1 MNIGNFEDHGINL
14 SISHYLDHPYQY
26 QPNLYMNLGDYNTEN
41 LGMNLSNPYS
51 STSYESGN
59 LDMNLSNPNPY
70 SSTSYES
77 GNLGMNLSNPNPYS
91 STSYESGNLGMNLL
105 SDPNLLT
112 TENLGMNLSYPNLL
126 TAENLGILINKD
138 EEDEDEEDEDE
149 EDEEDEEDVNMDPY
163 YQVDEK
169 DYNHK
174 TVELKIL
181 DIVQELYEDNIIP
194 KGTILYHGSLNPNL
208 IEDLNDT
215 KSLFFGLE
223 PSIAIWYTLELY
235 ELADKEG
242 DLFLYIF
249 QLEDDLTFDYIKK
262 FKNHPSRL
270 KKCINNPCL
279 HPQFV
284 YHGDPLSD
292 KYIIPSYN
300 ISIEL
305 TIPKIKTKIISNVVK
320 ILDTLSIDKNDL
332 MSLRYRRNEES
343 LNYIFHY
350 SIPSY
355 LNKKIMRLNIE
366 NDHMNDLEDHENII
380 ESYED
385 ENDED
390 ENDEDENDEDEN
402 DEDDKREI
410 FAFRRLKKD
419 KKVKSKLRK
428 IKKVTRKK
436 SKKVKSKLRK
446 IIRKSK
452 RVTRKNK
459 ND

>member
-1 MNIGNFEDHGINL
+1 MNIGDIEDYGINL
-14 SISHYLDHPYQY
+14 SNSHYLDNPYQY
-26 QPNLYMNLGDYNTEN
+26 QPNLGMNLGDYN
-41 LGMNLSNPYS
+41 PY
-51 STSYESGN
+51 
-59 LDMNLSNPNPY
+59 P
-70 SSTSYES
+70 STSYES
-77 GNLGMNLSNPNPYS
+77 GNLGMNLS
-91 STSYESGNLGMNLL
+91 
-105 SDPNLLT
+105 DPNLLT
-112 TENLGMNLSYPNLL
+112 TENLSLNLSDPNLL
-126 TAENLGILINKD
+126 TAENLGMLINK
-138 EEDEDEEDEDE
+138 EEDEE
-149 EDEEDEEDVNMDPY
+149 EDEEDEEEEDVDMSRY

-181 DIVQELYEDNIIP
+181 DIVQELYQDHTIP

-208 IEDLNDT
+208 IEDLKDN

-249 QLEDDLTFDYIKK
+249 QLEDDLTYDYIKK

-292 KYIIPSYN
+292 EYIIPSYN

-305 TIPKIKTKIISNVVK
+305 TIPKIKTKIRSNVVK
-320 ILDTLSIDKNDL
+320 ILHTLSIDKNDL

-343 LNYIFHY
+343 LNYIFQY

-355 LNKKIMRLNIE
+355 LNEKIMRLNIE
-366 NDHMNDLEDHENII
+366 NDQMNDLEDHKNII

-385 ENDED
+385 ENDDD
-390 ENDEDENDEDEN
+390 EE
-402 DEDDKREI
+402 DEDDKEEN
-410 FAFRRLKKD
+410 FAFRRLKKV
-419 KKVKSKLRK
+419 KKVKKDKKDKKDKNLKRVKK

-436 SKKVKSKLRK
+436 SKKVKDKIRK

-459 ND
+459 KERIRKKE